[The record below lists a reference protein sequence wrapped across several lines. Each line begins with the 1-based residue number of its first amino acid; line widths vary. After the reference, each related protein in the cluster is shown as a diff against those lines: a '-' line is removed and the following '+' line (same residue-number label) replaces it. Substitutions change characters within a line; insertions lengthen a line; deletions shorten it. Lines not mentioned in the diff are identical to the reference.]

1 MVVVQAFDERRAR
14 HARLAVD
21 FEPQRVL
28 RVEELRVLAVR
39 PGHAGDRH
47 HEGLEVPVERQRQFR
62 DHLRFDDPARCRC
75 GPSAAA
81 AISADTVTASVI
93 WPTSRGRSTRTVV
106 LTSTLTFCAHHL
118 LEALEF
124 GRDVVGAVLQ
134 AGEDVVA
141 NLVGH
146 RGAADV
152 RLHLGGGNGGARNG
166 AAARVGDV
174 PQQRA
179 GHGLRARS
187 RGRQGKGQRGH
198 GEHQEGGNGRR
209 SADPRTSEHL

>member
-1 MVVVQAFDERRAR
+1 MVVVQAFDERGAR

-47 HEGLEVPVERQRQFR
+47 HERLEVPVERQWQFR
-62 DHLRFDDPARCRC
+62 DHLRFDDPAGVGAVRLQQRRFRRH
-75 GPSAAA
+75 GDRFRHL
-81 AISADTVTASVI
+81 ADFEGQVDTHRRVDVH
-93 WPTSRGRSTRTVV
+93 PDV
-106 LTSTLTFCAHHL
+106 LAHDL

-134 AGEDVVA
+134 AREDVVA
-141 NLVGH
+141 KLVGH

-152 RLHLGGGNGGARNG
+152 RLHLGGGNGGAGNS

-179 GHGLRARS
+179 GHGLRARG

-198 GEHQEGGNGRR
+198 GEHQKGGNGRR